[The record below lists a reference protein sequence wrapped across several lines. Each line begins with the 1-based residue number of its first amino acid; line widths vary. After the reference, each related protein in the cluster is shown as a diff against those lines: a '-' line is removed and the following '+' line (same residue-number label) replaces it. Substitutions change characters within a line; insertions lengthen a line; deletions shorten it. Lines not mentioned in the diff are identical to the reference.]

1 MNKRILKTENGNT
14 DNNQIWF
21 EGMAKYVN
29 TISLGGFPMHRNFEY
44 KEYYK
49 NGKIMIERY
58 DNFIGVSK
66 ILFNNKKQTTLS
78 KITGKEIE
86 RIKTY
91 EQPPIKI
98 EKIDRKHVKIKGHK
112 CIKVIHS
119 TYTDSTETKSIHWVD
134 ESYTIPF
141 AEGRIAEVPKGL
153 VVKGE
158 VWAQNNEINFSY
170 TIELTEI
177 KQTEVSDSNFK
188 L

>member
-14 DNNQIWF
+14 DNRQIWF

-58 DNFIGVSK
+58 DNFTGVSK

-98 EKIDRKHVKIKGHK
+98 EKID
-112 CIKVIHS
+112 
-119 TYTDSTETKSIHWVD
+119 
-134 ESYTIPF
+134 
-141 AEGRIAEVPKGL
+141 
-153 VVKGE
+153 
-158 VWAQNNEINFSY
+158 
-170 TIELTEI
+170 
-177 KQTEVSDSNFK
+177 
-188 L
+188 